1 MAADERECVDL
12 WSVLEDAEAT
22 VERWPEWQ
30 REVSVNPQ
38 RDDEGPPAGRPGRQR
53 WSP

>member
-22 VERWPEWQ
+22 VEGWPEWQ
-30 REVSVNPQ
+30 RAVEVERYSS
-38 RDDEGPPAGRPGRQR
+38 GAC
-53 WSP
+53 SPCSTAAP